1 MRQLIPW
8 GIDDAPSSSVPQYQT
23 LGGNGEV
30 NAWTSSESEVVMVM
44 PTDGVLSGLS
54 VKADNAPGTGKT
66 MEIIVR
72 VDGADTFGVSLT
84 GTATENTSTGSVAV
98 TKGQT
103 AYLKSKP
110 TNNPSA
116 SKMFGSLFFEPANE
130 TETIVLG
137 GTGDTNLGST
147 AKYLPFAGTANGQ
160 ATASDVQSV
169 VTCTRGGQFGVISS
183 WDIKLQN
190 APAGTAS
197 RTVTLYKNNSIVATV
212 TFTGTEQYKSV
223 PLDIVVGD
231 GDTLYTRFSSQ
242 GSPANTKAYW
252 GFVIVP
258 DVTGEYLL
266 FGSSRSTLP
275 TGGTTYEY
283 NRVSTGH
290 TAWTTYKVD
299 KKMGGGTGAK
309 VIGMGMKL
317 SQSPSTTADNKAY
330 ELYLENPSSAQNRIY
345 IEGLNT
351 YGNAD
356 LDWSTAEYQTFNVRT
371 LGFNS
376 PRPVTACWSLQMTSE
391 TT

>member
-1 MRQLIPW
+1 MKQLIPW
-8 GIDDAPSSSVPQYQT
+8 GLDDAPSSSVEQYAT

-30 NAWTSSESEVVMVM
+30 NAWTSTESEVLMVI
-44 PTDGVLSGLS
+44 PADGTLSGLS
-54 VKADNAPGTGKT
+54 VKADNSVGAGKK

-72 VDGADTFGVSLT
+72 VGGDDTFGVSLT
-84 GTATENTSTGSVAV
+84 GTQTENTSTESVAV

-103 AYLKSKP
+103 VCLKSKP
-110 TNNPSA
+110 TSNPSA
-116 SKMFGSLFFEPANE
+116 SKMFGSLFFEPINE

-160 ATASDVQSV
+160 AIASDVQNV
-169 VTCTRGGQFGVISS
+169 VTCTRGGQFGVTAS
-183 WDIKLQN
+183 WEIKLQN
-190 APAGTAS
+190 APLGTAS
-197 RTVTLYKNNSIVATV
+197 RTATLYKNDKIVATV
-212 TFTGTEQYKSV
+212 TFTGTEQHKSV
-223 PLDIVVGD
+223 PLEVVVED

-242 GSPANTKAYW
+242 GNPSNTKAYW

-275 TGGTTYEY
+275 TGGTAYEY

-309 VIGMGMKL
+309 VIGLGMRL
-317 SQSPSTTADNKAY
+317 SQSPSTTSDDKAY
-330 ELYLENPSSAQNRIY
+330 ELYLENPSSAQNKVY
-345 IEGLNT
+345 IEGT
-351 YGNAD
+351 AVYGKAD
-356 LDWSTAEYQTFNVRT
+356 LDWNTANYQTFNVRT
-371 LGFNS
+371 LGYNS
-376 PRPVTACWSLQMTSE
+376 PRVATACWTLQMRQDT
-391 TT
+391 